1 MPNSKFPEHVKR
13 FIAQSNIRLR
23 RYIARF
29 DHMSRKDRRKI
40 AIASI
45 SAIALCFLAVFLYVQ
60 NIAYAVKV
68 DGKMVGI
75 VREKEDFSKIVETMQ
90 SNLHRTY
97 NREIVLNQIIVYE
110 KTRAKKKELT
120 KADTLRTAVK
130 EMMHFQVK
138 AFGIKADDKV
148 IVAVSTKEEAQKVLG
163 QVQDAYTGSEEN
175 TYAQVSFGEKVE
187 IAEID
192 AEFNQIKTPE
202 EALKMIQQ
210 GTDEIKAHEV
220 QSGESFWSI
229 AKKYGLKVEE
239 LQSANPGVNPEK
251 LQLKQKINLLMA
263 KPLLTVATVEKVR
276 YDEKIPREI
285 VLEDTS
291 ALYKG
296 DKKIKVEGKDGE
308 REVFAEVIRQNGVEV
323 ERKILEEKIIS
334 QPEKQV
340 VLQGTKPK
348 PLTVATGSFSNP
360 ARGRLTSRFGW
371 RWGRNHDGIDV
382 AAKIGTPI
390 YAADGG
396 TVSFSGTQSGY
407 GKVVII
413 NHGNGLQTVYGH
425 NSKNVVS
432 KGDKVYKGQK
442 IAEVGNTGRST
453 GPHVHFEVRKN
464 GKAVNPLS
472 YVKY

>member
-13 FIAQSNIRLR
+13 FLSQSNIRLR

-29 DHMSRKDRRKI
+29 AHMSRKDQRKV
-40 AIASI
+40 AIVSI
-45 SAIALCFLAVFLYVQ
+45 SAVVICFLAIFIYVQ

-75 VREKEDFSKIVETMQ
+75 VREKEDFSKLIETMQ
-90 SNLHRTY
+90 ANLHRTY
-97 NREIVLNQIIVYE
+97 NREIVLNQTIVYE
-110 KTRAKKKELT
+110 KIRAKKKELT
-120 KADTLRTAVK
+120 QPEALKTAVK

-138 AFGIKADDKV
+138 AFGIKANDKV
-148 IVAVSTKEEAQKVLG
+148 IATLSSQSEAQKVLD
-163 QVQDAYTGSEEN
+163 QVKGSYTSGEKS
-175 TYAQVSFGEKVE
+175 TYAQISFGEKVE
-187 IAEID
+187 VIEID
-192 AEFNQIKTPE
+192 AEFSELRTAE
-202 EALKMIQQ
+202 EALKLIQQ
-210 GTDEIKAHEV
+210 GTDEIKVHEV

-239 LQSANPGVNPEK
+239 LQAANPGINPER

-276 YDEKIPREI
+276 YEEKILREI

-296 DKKIKVEGKDGE
+296 DKKIKVEGKDGA
-308 REVFAEVIRQNGVEV
+308 REVLAEVIRENGVEV
-323 ERKILEEKIIS
+323 ERKILEEKILS

-340 VLQGTKPK
+340 VLQGTKAK

-360 ARGRLTSRFGW
+360 ARGSLSSRFGW
-371 RWGRNHDGIDV
+371 RWGRKHEGIDI

-396 TVSFSGTQSGY
+396 KVSFSGTQSGY

-413 NHGNGLQTVYGH
+413 DHGNGLQTVYGH
-425 NSKNVVS
+425 NSKNLVS

-464 GKAVNPLS
+464 GKPVNPLS